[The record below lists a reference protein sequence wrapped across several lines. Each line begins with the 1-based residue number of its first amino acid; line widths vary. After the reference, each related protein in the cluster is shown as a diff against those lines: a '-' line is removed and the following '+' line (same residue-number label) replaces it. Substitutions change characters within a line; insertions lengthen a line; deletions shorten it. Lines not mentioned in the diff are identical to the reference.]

1 MLSLDR
7 RYALPVFLAWML
19 LIAFFV
25 VSELRRS
32 DVRDAAAQIWVATDR
47 VRLLTDIRS
56 LITDAE
62 TGQRG
67 YLLTGDEAY
76 LQPFERAKAE
86 LPTALDDVR
95 ASYRTGNDAALA
107 KTDRLADLTRVKLG
121 ELQATID
128 LYRERGST
136 NALKIV
142 HTGVGEETMDELRSV
157 IDDMRV
163 SERSRVASANEL
175 WNREHFISSVTMA
188 AGTVLNMLLVLLA
201 GHLVTRDMR
210 RRKDVTERLESEIS
224 VRTQELA
231 ELSSHLQRVSESEKG
246 ALARELHDELG
257 AVLVA
262 VKMDLSQLRRHLPKG
277 DPEVD
282 KRWER
287 IQSSLSEGI
296 DLKRRVVEQLR
307 PTLLDNMGLS
317 AALKW
322 QLQETC
328 ARSGLAYRE
337 RFPDDEPGITSEAAI
352 AIFRIVQE
360 SLTNIV
366 KHASAKSV
374 DLWLDIESEH
384 LIVTILDDGVGFAPG
399 RRPLS
404 GAHGLRSMRHR
415 VRSMGGEIVIEARD
429 REGGTRVWIK
439 LPLAGITPRLTASA

>member
-7 RYALPVFLAWML
+7 RYALPVFLAWVL
-19 LIAFFV
+19 LVAFFA

-32 DVRDAAAQIWVATDR
+32 DVRQAAAQIWVATDR
-47 VRLLTDIRS
+47 LRLLTDLRS
-56 LITDAE
+56 MITDAE

-76 LQPFERAKAE
+76 LEPFERAKAD
-86 LPTALDDVR
+86 LPVALDDLR
-95 ASYRTGNDAALA
+95 ASYSAGNDTAVARTA
-107 KTDRLADLTRVKLG
+107 RLADLTRLKLG
-121 ELQATID
+121 ELEATID
-128 LYRERGST
+128 LYKKGGST

-142 HTGVGEETMDELRSV
+142 RTDVGERTMDELRSL

-163 SERSRVASANEL
+163 SERSRVAAANEL

-201 GHLVTRDMR
+201 GNLVTRDMR
-210 RRKDVTERLESEIS
+210 RRRDVTERLESEVS
-224 VRTQELA
+224 LRTQELA

-262 VKMDLSQLRRHLPKG
+262 VKMDLSQLRRHLPTG
-277 DPEVD
+277 NPDVE

-322 QLQETC
+322 QLQEAC
-328 ARSGLAYRE
+328 GRSGLNYRE
-337 RFPDDEPGITSEAAI
+337 RFPDEEPSLTSEAAI
-352 AIFRIVQE
+352 AIFRVVQE
-360 SLTNIV
+360 SLTNII

-374 DLWLDIESEH
+374 DLWLELQDEH
-384 LIVTILDDGVGFAPG
+384 LVVTILDDGVGFAPA
-399 RRPLS
+399 RRHLS

-415 VRSMGGEIVIEARD
+415 VQSMGGEIDIGPRD
-429 REGGTRVWIK
+429 RERGTRVWIR
-439 LPLAGITPRLTASA
+439 LPLSGISASMTASA